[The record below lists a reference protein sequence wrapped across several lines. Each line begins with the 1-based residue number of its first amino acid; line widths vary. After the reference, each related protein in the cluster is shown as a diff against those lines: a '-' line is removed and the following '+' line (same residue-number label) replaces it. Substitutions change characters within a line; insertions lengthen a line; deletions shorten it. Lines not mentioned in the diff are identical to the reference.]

1 MYYRI
6 IAILAITLAA
16 FGLVGCES
24 RELVEARA
32 ALATAKAERG
42 QAIKVADS
50 LTSYNDELKRELKD
64 REAKVAQLT
73 ADLADERAAKLRERN
88 AKAVARIEL
97 QGAKKVAGAAV
108 DKAHAK
114 GVKDAQLG
122 IKSTVKPTANTTPT
136 KKP

>member
-1 MYYRI
+1 MYRHI
-6 IAILAITLAA
+6 ITVFAIILAT
-16 FGLVGCES
+16 FGLVGCDS
-24 RELVEARA
+24 RELIEARA
-32 ALATAKAERG
+32 ALTKAENERS

-50 LTSYNDELKRELKD
+50 MTIYNKELKGELKD

-73 ADLADERAAKLRERN
+73 SDLADERAAKLRERN

-97 QGAKKVAGAAV
+97 QGAKKVAGKAV
-108 DKAHAK
+108 DHAHAK

-122 IKSTVKPTANTTPT
+122 IKSASNTTPT